1 MTSDC
6 GAGFF
11 SNLLESGYIIP
22 TFSSTLLHCWWV
34 LLLVSVIF
42 RVCVIPSFR
51 NSQECT
57 CLFLT
62 ALKMLLTNCGGFF
75 CLVWDLWLIVHKLS
89 ICFVHVCALHEGKL
103 CGNSVV
109 YKIEF
114 PPLKTDFIVTSVF
127 VSGIN
132 LNIGPNFT
140 FSHLVKV
147 CFNGSIPLKL
157 GEGGENQN

>member
-1 MTSDC
+1 M
-6 GAGFF
+6 
-11 SNLLESGYIIP
+11 
-22 TFSSTLLHCWWV
+22 
-34 LLLVSVIF
+34 
-42 RVCVIPSFR
+42 
-51 NSQECT
+51 
-57 CLFLT
+57 
-62 ALKMLLTNCGGFF
+62 
-75 CLVWDLWLIVHKLS
+75 HKLS